1 MLTDWIVFLFR
12 WRLSEVAGGGGKKAA
27 VAKPPQQQ
35 QQRSSSVDESS
46 EVEDIS
52 DEAVGLRHEPL
63 EADERRKF
71 RCVPRGGHRGAAA
84 AAGAAGGAVRAMRR
98 TDSRAESSGA
108 NTPGPIF
115 ITKIFVSKQNKDEK
129 KI

>member
-1 MLTDWIVFLFR
+1 
-12 WRLSEVAGGGGKKAA
+12 LSEVAGGGGKKVA
-27 VAKPPQQQ
+27 VAKPPPQ

-108 NTPGPIF
+108 NTPGPIS
-115 ITKIFVSKQNKDEK
+115 IKQNENEK